1 MNEKLDI
8 NVGSREKRAIILEFN
23 IYIYTGCPRK
33 SVGAEDCRFFCEV

>member
-23 IYIYTGCPRK
+23 IYIYIQGVPEK
-33 SVGAEDCRFFCEV
+33 V

>member
-23 IYIYTGCPRK
+23 IPGVELVLRDIGFYM
-33 SVGAEDCRFFCEV
+33 